1 MFKKTRFELE
11 YVGGMCKSMSIE
23 PDKLSWFELKG
34 IVEEDIGFKSPFSLY
49 YLDPKAM
56 TFEEGLK
63 KLINDVSVSE
73 MGNVGTDF
81 RAVDVYVVDVKD
93 DDKLSVKMKK
103 EFSNVG
109 KAYGFVGE
117 RKKLTPRK
125 AHKDTCEA
133 SGPQDLIIK
142 PNPPNISDICNES
155 ENQSCFL
162 HIPNSPIN
170 SQHEKNY
177 KLIPIEQG
185 LSEDELDFTCDWYE
199 TWPGKIASGEINEG
213 YEEAFEDEDDSTDLD
228 YIISDED
235 ETEGD
240 GSIELV
246 LSEDLSVEEDEGV
259 VQSNLKIGE
268 CSFNDIVS

>member
-133 SGPQDLIIK
+133 S
-142 PNPPNISDICNES
+142 
-155 ENQSCFL
+155 CFL
-162 HIPNSPIN
+162 HIPT
-170 SQHEKNY
+170 H
-177 KLIPIEQG
+177 LIFQI
-185 LSEDELDFTCDWYE
+185 F
-199 TWPGKIASGEINEG
+199 
-213 YEEAFEDEDDSTDLD
+213 
-228 YIISDED
+228 
-235 ETEGD
+235 
-240 GSIELV
+240 V
-246 LSEDLSVEEDEGV
+246 M
-259 VQSNLKIGE
+259 NLKIKVAFFI
-268 CSFNDIVS
+268 SQTAP